1 MWFFFG
7 RLQQN
12 NNSNMD
18 MSVED
23 MEQFHGI
30 LNKYLLDTFQIRF
43 EKLTLRSI
51 VLPTLSA
58 NYRGIVSLFC

>member
-1 MWFFFG
+1 MFFLG
-7 RLQQN
+7 RLKQN

-23 MEQFHGI
+23 MERFHGI
-30 LNKYLLDTFQIRF
+30 LNTYLLDTFQIRF

>member
-1 MWFFFG
+1 
-7 RLQQN
+7 
-12 NNSNMD
+12 MD

-23 MEQFHGI
+23 MERFHGI

-43 EKLTLRSI
+43 EKLTLRNI